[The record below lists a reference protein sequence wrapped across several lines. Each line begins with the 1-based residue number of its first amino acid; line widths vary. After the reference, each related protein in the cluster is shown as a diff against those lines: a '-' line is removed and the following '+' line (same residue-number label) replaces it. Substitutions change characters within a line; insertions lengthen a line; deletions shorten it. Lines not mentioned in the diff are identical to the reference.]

1 MKTSFIPKKAKSLLK
16 AEIQRIASKAEPLSV
31 RAIKYIPYKHEASS
45 FLIPKV
51 PETGYETCSSGLPI
65 PPSDLWHG
73 YGETTEEHLT
83 GGHANVSKM
92 LELVNS
98 SGFSFEKG
106 TRILD
111 FGCGAGRMIRHLK
124 NLSDI
129 CEIWGT
135 DINANHIGWAKQNL
149 SPHFHFATT
158 TTIPHLPFEDRY
170 FNFIYCGS
178 VFTHIDDLAEAWLL
192 ELRRILSPK
201 GKLYLTIHDD
211 HTMKLLDGPLKD
223 NWFAKNMKEHDIYN
237 NSKSILGMLV
247 IGRGIKSQIFY
258 NIDYFCKMLKLLLL
272 NVLSVTQEAY
282 GKQTA
287 ILVER
292 Q

>member
-1 MKTSFIPKKAKSLLK
+1 MIEKFIPKRAKSWLK
-16 AEIQRIASKAEPLSV
+16 EEIKRIASKAEPSSISAL
-31 RAIKYIPYKHEASS
+31 KYIPYKREDNS

-51 PETGYETCSSGLPI
+51 PEPGYETCGSGLPI
-65 PPSDLWHG
+65 PPSNLWHG
-73 YGETTEEHLT
+73 YGETKEEHLS
-83 GGHANVSKM
+83 GGRANVRKM
-92 LELVNS
+92 IELVES

-106 TRILD
+106 SRILD

-124 NLSDI
+124 DLADI

-135 DINANHIGWAKQNL
+135 DVSANHIGWAKQNL
-149 SPHFHFATT
+149 SPPFRFATT

-192 ELRRILSPK
+192 ELKRILLPQ
-201 GKLYLTIHDD
+201 GRLYLTIHDE
-211 HTMKLLDGPLKD
+211 HTMSLLDGPIKD
-223 NWFAKNMKEHDIYN
+223 NWLSKSMKEHDLYHH
-237 NSKSILGMLV
+237 SKGKLGMLA
-247 IGRGIKSQIFY
+247 IGRDTKSQIFY
-258 NIDYFCKMLKLLLL
+258 NINYFCKMLKLLLF
-272 NVLSVTQEAY
+272 NVLSVTEEAY

-292 Q
+292 